1 MAVIRTRKESDPS
14 GEVPSGPGTGETPAA
29 PVDRTRSVVKTQ
41 APAVR
46 RPRTPGRAAIP
57 GGASASAT
65 SGDNRSFVQDTVAEL
80 KRVEWPSKDTVRAGT
95 IVTIGLLIF
104 FSMYIFALD
113 YLAEHLFKLLG
124 FYGNS

>member
-29 PVDRTRSVVKTQ
+29 PVDRTRSVVKAQ

-65 SGDNRSFVQDTVAEL
+65 SGDSRSFVQDTIAEL
-80 KRVEWPSKDTVRAGT
+80 KRVEWPTRDKIQAGT
-95 IVTIGLLIF
+95 IVTVGLLIF
-104 FSMYIFALD
+104 FSLYIFGLD
-113 YLAEHLFKLLG
+113 FLAERFFLLLG
-124 FYGNS
+124 FYGK